1 MRRSR
6 QMRIQLSEEQ
16 AHSFRIYMNHL
27 LLWNP
32 RSGLISSR
40 DEHRVMSRHF
50 LDSLCLFT
58 VMDIRDGAR
67 FLDIGSGGGFP
78 GLPLKICRPE
88 TYLTIL
94 EPKEKRYFFL
104 KSLVKLLGLK
114 GVNLY
119 CQRAQDFKH
128 GSSMHEGFDLVL
140 ARAIGGMEKMVSI
153 CFPFVREGGIF
164 VAYKGRRVEG
174 EVAGAAKQIERA
186 GGELQGA
193 VPVKIPGVEASRYL
207 VLTSKPCREKR
218 VR

>member
-1 MRRSR
+1 MVRRSR

-16 AHSFRIYMNHL
+16 THSFRIYMNHL

-40 DEHRVMSRHF
+40 DEQRVMSRHF
-50 LDSLCLFT
+50 LDSLSLFT
-58 VMDIRDGAR
+58 VMDIQDGTHV
-67 FLDIGSGGGFP
+67 LDVGSGGGFP

-88 TYLTIL
+88 IYLTIL

-114 GVNLY
+114 GVSLY
-119 CQRAQDFKH
+119 CRRAQDVRH
-128 GSSMHEGFDLVL
+128 ESSMREGFDLVL
-140 ARAIGGMEKMVSI
+140 ARALGGMEKMVSI
-153 CFPFVREGGIF
+153 CFPFVREGGVF
-164 VAYKGRRVEG
+164 VAYKGPRVGG

-193 VPVKIPGVEASRYL
+193 VPVRVPGVEASRYL
-207 VLTSKPCREKR
+207 VLTSKPYR
-218 VR
+218 